1 MTRKK
6 HRQKKEK
13 KRTLVF
19 KTKKGIKRQLPRSEI
34 EGNNLLDGLE
44 NNIPIDM
51 EANNVEGDIN
61 E

>member
-6 HRQKKEK
+6 HGQKKEK

-19 KTKKGIKRQLPRSEI
+19 KTKKGIKRQLPRSAT